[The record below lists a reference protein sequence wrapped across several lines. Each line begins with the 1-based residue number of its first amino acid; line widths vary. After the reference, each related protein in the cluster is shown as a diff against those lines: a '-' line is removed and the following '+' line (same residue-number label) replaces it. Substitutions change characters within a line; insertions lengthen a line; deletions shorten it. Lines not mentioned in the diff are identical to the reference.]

1 MKKIPQEKINT
12 LKTIVMEMS
21 QFELK
26 CALIL
31 ILSGADTDYAID
43 TAINPKQRERETTA

>member
-1 MKKIPQEKINT
+1 MKKLPQERINT

-26 CALIL
+26 GALIM
-31 ILSGADTDYAID
+31 ILDGGDPDYAID
-43 TAINPKQRERETTA
+43 TAFNPKHRERQDTA